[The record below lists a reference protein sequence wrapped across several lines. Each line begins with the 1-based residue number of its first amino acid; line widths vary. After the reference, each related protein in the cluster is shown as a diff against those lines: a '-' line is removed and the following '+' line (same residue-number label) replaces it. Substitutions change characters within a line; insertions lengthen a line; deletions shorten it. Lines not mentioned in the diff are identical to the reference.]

1 MLENTKKKKG
11 KSDGRRR
18 IIDRILHQGAS
29 ASILDDDMTW
39 LSGFSKAIAFR
50 GGIWT
55 GYFFTSKERNRQGN
69 VRKGGLEEDEGIS
82 RACVGIDVCFGHS
95 SS

>member
-1 MLENTKKKKG
+1 MTDKHIGCWKIRKKKKG

-55 GYFFTSKERNRQGN
+55 GYFFTSKERKGKE
-69 VRKGGLEEDEGIS
+69 RKGK
-82 RACVGIDVCFGHS
+82 AM
-95 SS
+95 